1 MRTTRRHFLP
11 FLLVSSLG
19 TFLSPAF
26 AWRRS
31 SDAYSRVTLAALLA
45 AVAQDSDSAKV
56 VGREYLRHHPAEANA
71 AVLVERIFLG
81 DVQRRAEFVQ
91 ASVEERRALVG
102 QLIREDFAQ
111 GRIVQVRGWM
121 LSYTET
127 RLCAIAVVV

>member
-11 FLLVSSLG
+11 FLLVSSLAP
-19 TFLSPAF
+19 FISPVF

-31 SDAYSRVTLAALLA
+31 SDTYARVTLAALLA
-45 AVAQDSDSAKV
+45 TFVQDTGSAKV
-56 VGREYLRHHPAEANA
+56 VGREFLRHHPAEANA
-71 AVLVERIFLG
+71 AVLVDRIFLG
-81 DVQRRAEFVQ
+81 DAHRRAEFVQ
-91 ASVEERRALVG
+91 ASAEERRALVG